1 MKQKQVQEKPKYAA
15 VYKFGNATVNVVAPD
30 ITIEEN
36 ERRMKEM
43 GRVVGREVIRT
54 KPYDMT
60 KVRSEKDIHQTNDKQ
75 IHE

>member
-1 MKQKQVQEKPKYAA
+1 MKQKQVKEKPKYAA

-36 ERRMKEM
+36 ERRMKEFE
-43 GRVVGREVIRT
+43 RVTGWKPIRT

-60 KVRSEKDIHQTNDKQ
+60 KVRSEKDIQQTNNQ
-75 IHE
+75 